1 MFYSHV
7 YQILIP
13 CLLLFQ
19 GVLNFCFPKNAVTNR
34 VIGSV
39 TTAVGQNW
47 LWRSQ
52 VVDKKKS

>member
-19 GVLNFCFPKNAVTNR
+19 GVLNFCFPKYAVTNR
-34 VIGSV
+34 VIESV
-39 TTAVGQNW
+39 TTAVSQNW
-47 LWRSQ
+47 LWGS
-52 VVDKKKS
+52 